1 MNGRG
6 DRCVRVR
13 WLSCRRML
21 GRRSWCVR
29 CCSGGAVVARC
40 GSWRS
45 VSGRVDATNGVGVL
59 QVVSSSCMYS
69 PECIMV
75 DDARVEAGGVL
86 SVGVACCV
94 QYCVF
99 WVSR

>member
-1 MNGRG
+1 MGVVIGVYVCGGCRAGGCWAGGRG
-6 DRCVRVR
+6 VCGVVQ
-13 WLSCRRML
+13 
-21 GRRSWCVR
+21 
-29 CCSGGAVVARC
+29 AVLLWRC